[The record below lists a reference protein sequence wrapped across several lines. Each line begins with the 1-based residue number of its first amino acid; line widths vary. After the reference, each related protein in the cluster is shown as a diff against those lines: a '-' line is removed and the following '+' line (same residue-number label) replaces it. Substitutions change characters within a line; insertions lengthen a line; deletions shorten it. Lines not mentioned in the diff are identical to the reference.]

1 MIFNVFG
8 HTFGKVKNENDML
21 GFLIANMDSQ
31 KEVKAS
37 FILDKLNDI
46 NLDNPSADMF
56 LKSLAK
62 DGYIIYSTD
71 VMTVLKLGENNYV
84 SIWKRILRFFIR
96 RIWDLIVFLS
106 GIVSGV
112 LIAYLTHILIK

>member
-1 MIFNVFG
+1 MFLNFFG
-8 HTFGKVKNENDML
+8 HKFGKVSNKNDML

-37 FILDKLNDI
+37 FILNKLNDI
-46 NLDNPSADMF
+46 NLDNPSANMF
-56 LKSLAK
+56 LKSLST

-71 VMTVLKLGENNYV
+71 VITVLKLGENNYL
-84 SIWKRILRFFIR
+84 SIWKQILRFFIR